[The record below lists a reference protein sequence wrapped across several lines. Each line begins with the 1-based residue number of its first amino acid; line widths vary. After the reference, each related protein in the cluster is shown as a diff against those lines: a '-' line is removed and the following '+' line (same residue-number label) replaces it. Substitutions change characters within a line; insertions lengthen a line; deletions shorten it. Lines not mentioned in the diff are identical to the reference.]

1 MRARRCSVSAHSTVP
16 AARDGSCHPPVLQIG
31 TRRHREVKR
40 LVLGDRATATTP
52 GLDPGPPPFRGRGGH
67 GDTRVSQPRAS
78 ADTGRSTH
86 APFHRPCRPQ
96 AHGHPPED
104 RPPETEHPHPTSTLP
119 GAIPPLRRH
128 PKVTLPARKRPLPGG
143 PHNLSQPFPSLGARA
158 LQGHTEPP
166 PHSPNGVGLHGCS
179 PPAARERPPVTR
191 LRQRRCGVGTGV
203 NLPETAASDA
213 VSHRL
218 VSQRLRGPAGENRGR
233 VSGGRSLHAGARQD
247 HVAVWGETARP
258 RGLAR
263 GGRQPKGFRTTNP
276 RATLLPTRQRRE
288 LGIQVSRPVPGPR
301 SHRAGP
307 PDRRWGHEGSRTRQG
322 HQGPRGYRDAPPGTS
337 RRRLWHLRKGRAC
350 SSQARISAPPKSTLA
365 Q

>member
-1 MRARRCSVSAHSTVP
+1 MRARRCSVSAHSAVT

-96 AHGHPPED
+96 ARGHPPED

-276 RATLLPTRQRRE
+276 
-288 LGIQVSRPVPGPR
+288 
-301 SHRAGP
+301 
-307 PDRRWGHEGSRTRQG
+307 
-322 HQGPRGYRDAPPGTS
+322 
-337 RRRLWHLRKGRAC
+337 
-350 SSQARISAPPKSTLA
+350 
-365 Q
+365 

>member
-1 MRARRCSVSAHSTVP
+1 MSWATERPRQRQGWTPGHLPSVGVAATVTHACPSPGLPPTLAAPRTPPSTGPAVPKP
-16 AARDGSCHPPVLQIG
+16 AAIHPRTDPQRQN
-31 TRRHREVKR
+31 TRTPLLHCRGPSLLSGVTRKSRSQPGNVPS
-40 LVLGDRATATTP
+40 LGDPTTSP
-52 GLDPGPPPFRGRGGH
+52 SH
-67 GDTRVSQPRAS
+67 S
-78 ADTGRSTH
+78 
-86 APFHRPCRPQ
+86 
-96 AHGHPPED
+96 
-104 RPPETEHPHPTSTLP
+104 
-119 GAIPPLRRH
+119 
-128 PKVTLPARKRPLPGG
+128 
-143 PHNLSQPFPSLGARA
+143 FPSLGARA

-276 RATLLPTRQRRE
+276 
-288 LGIQVSRPVPGPR
+288 
-301 SHRAGP
+301 
-307 PDRRWGHEGSRTRQG
+307 
-322 HQGPRGYRDAPPGTS
+322 
-337 RRRLWHLRKGRAC
+337 
-350 SSQARISAPPKSTLA
+350 
-365 Q
+365 

>member
-16 AARDGSCHPPVLQIG
+16 AARDGSCQPPVLQIG

-67 GDTRVSQPRAS
+67 GDTRVPAQGFRRHWPL
-78 ADTGRSTH
+78 H
-86 APFHRPCRPQ
+86 ARPLPQ
-96 AHGHPPED
+96 ALPSPSPRPSTREQTPRD
-104 RPPETEHPHPTSTLP
+104 RTPHPTSTLP

-179 PPAARERPPVTR
+179 PPAARERPPVTC

-203 NLPETAASDA
+203 NLPETAAGDA

-276 RATLLPTRQRRE
+276 
-288 LGIQVSRPVPGPR
+288 
-301 SHRAGP
+301 
-307 PDRRWGHEGSRTRQG
+307 
-322 HQGPRGYRDAPPGTS
+322 
-337 RRRLWHLRKGRAC
+337 
-350 SSQARISAPPKSTLA
+350 
-365 Q
+365 

>member
-16 AARDGSCHPPVLQIG
+16 AARDGSCQPPVLQIG

-96 AHGHPPED
+96 ARGYPPED

-203 NLPETAASDA
+203 NLPETAAGDA

-233 VSGGRSLHAGARQD
+233 VSGARSLHAGARQD

-276 RATLLPTRQRRE
+276 
-288 LGIQVSRPVPGPR
+288 
-301 SHRAGP
+301 
-307 PDRRWGHEGSRTRQG
+307 
-322 HQGPRGYRDAPPGTS
+322 
-337 RRRLWHLRKGRAC
+337 
-350 SSQARISAPPKSTLA
+350 
-365 Q
+365 